1 MELKTVFSFLVRP
14 LKIVRPSINNPIE
27 VVLRKFKPST
37 KFIIDN
43 NQGLD
48 KLLKENT
55 ALKINPI
62 NLKSKVLIGKGTQ
75 IVNIDFKDSLKEQSI
90 QFREILKS
98 KQDEIKKEA
107 LNKFNNRNK

>member
-1 MELKTVFSFLVRP
+1 MQIKTVFSFLVKP
-14 LKIVRPSINNPIE
+14 LKIVKPSINNSIE
-27 VVLRKFKPST
+27 VVLNSFKPET

-43 NQGLD
+43 RVGLD
-48 KLLKENT
+48 KILKENT
-55 ALKINPI
+55 AISINPK
-62 NLKSKVLIGKGTQ
+62 NLKSKINIVTGKQ
-75 IVNIDFKDSLKEQSI
+75 ILNIDFQECFKEQSI